1 MTATTLIGVIKDAL
15 AAAGSVT
22 ALVPATSIWSM
33 VAPEGTPFP
42 RIVISEPK
50 GDIINT
56 FVTGK
61 SLKPS
66 TVTIDCYAEGAE
78 SANAIAAAVTP
89 IVVALTTTFST
100 DQRIMS
106 IQITS
111 DKFREIKN
119 RPKSQ
124 KPLFSDLLTFLVW
137 VESG

>member
-15 AAAGSVT
+15 AAATTVT
-22 ALVPATSIWSM
+22 TLVPATSIWSII
-33 VAPEGTPFP
+33 APEGTPFP
-42 RIVISEPK
+42 RIVVAEPK

-56 FVTGK
+56 FVPSK

-66 TVTIDCYAEGAE
+66 MVTVDCYAEGAE
-78 SANAIAAAVTP
+78 AADAIAKVVAPV
-89 IVVALTTTFST
+89 VVALTTTFST

-106 IQITS
+106 IQLTS
-111 DKFREIKN
+111 DRFREIKN